1 MFPAPSGGE
10 RREAAFSGGT
20 LFVSDLHLHPSRPHT
35 ARLFH
40 DFLAGP
46 ARGAAALYVLGDL
59 FDAWAGDDD
68 LDDPFNAAVCADL
81 AALAATGTRIFFIPG
96 NRDFL
101 VGDDFAQ
108 AAGLTLVADETVV
121 DLAGTPTLLLHGDT
135 LCTDDAEYQ
144 AFRADIR
151 SEQWRHDFLALPLA
165 ARKAEIERLRSRS
178 EGEKRVKPL
187 ALMDASAATVD
198 QAFAQHGVVRMIHG
212 HTHRAARHEH
222 PVGGRA
228 CERWVLPDWDAAGG
242 YLACDPTGCHAH
254 TFPAAPQK
262 DLRRT

>member
-1 MFPAPSGGE
+1 ML
-10 RREAAFSGGT
+10 T

-40 DFLAGP
+40 DFLKGP

-68 LDDPFNAAVCADL
+68 LGDAFNAAICADL
-81 AALAATGTRIFFIPG
+81 KALADAGTRVGFIAG

-101 VGDDFAQ
+101 AAAGFAA
-108 AAGLTLVADETVV
+108 AAGLTIVADETVV
-121 DLAGTPTLLLHGDT
+121 DVAGTPTLLLHGDT

-151 SEQWRHDFLALPLA
+151 SAQWQRDFLALPLA

-178 EGEKRVKPL
+178 ESEKRVKPM
-187 ALMDASAATVD
+187 ALMDASRAAVE
-198 QAFAQHGVVRMIHG
+198 QAFAAHGVVRMIHG
-212 HTHRAARHEH
+212 HTHRQARHEH
-222 PVGGRA
+222 VVDGRP
-228 CERWVLPDWDAAGG
+228 CERWVLPDWDATGG
-242 YLACDPTGCHAH
+242 ALACDEAGCRWLPVGA
-254 TFPAAPQK
+254 
-262 DLRRT
+262 